1 MKFKFLTLAVLAML
15 FTACKP
21 EPDDGDETN
30 PNNGDGE
37 KSYISLTLTSGDG
50 GSKGIADYNDGT
62 AAEVAVYKAYVFFF
76 KNGEG
81 FAPATGTPHN
91 WKELTFKDPQNDNW
105 TEEGTDP
112 NVSDISEKV
121 MAIDSYNGELPNQ
134 MVVVLNWTPDPS
146 TTYSLAQLR
155 ATLVSHVQEFSS
167 TDYFVMSNSVYQGSS
182 GPVYAT
188 PLAITDFKTNATDA
202 VNSPIKVYV
211 ERVAAKVV
219 LTTDKANNYST
230 LPDYMFP
237 LLTTQA
243 GSTQIEIEGN
253 RIFAK
258 ILDWELYNDYEQ
270 STIIKN
276 IDDLSP
282 TVPYSWNDISHF
294 RSTWAATSGSWA
306 EYNDPDD
313 EYFTWG
319 TPSSYTTTGHYCG
332 ENTRGND
339 DANAAQRTKIII
351 KAQLTNAAGTA
362 AYDVA
367 RWFGHLYMEEADL
380 LSAVSN
386 TVASKYYYEES
397 VGVYKSIS
405 AADLMTVAGTDDGT
419 LNEPKKYQVYFQLNT
434 AAGFGINKTWYIPKT
449 DGTGYTPVANA
460 TIDADLKKDIAPAL
474 VYKGGRTYFFTDVKH
489 LKDTYD
495 KYTYGVVRNH
505 YYDVNIKSISGLGT
519 PVPNEGAHL
528 DPELPADDQS
538 TYLATEINILS
549 WNVVSSDIDL

>member
-62 AAEVAVYKAYVFFF
+62 AEEVAVSKAYVFFF

-81 FAPATGTPHN
+81 FAPATGTANN
-91 WKELTFKDPQNDNW
+91 WKELTFADPEDDNW

-121 MAIDSYNGELPNQ
+121 MAINNYNGELPNQ
-134 MVVVLNWTPDPS
+134 MVVVLNWTPTSP
-146 TTYSLAQLR
+146 TYSLTELR
-155 ATLVSHVQEFSS
+155 EALVSHVQEFDSK
-167 TDYFVMSNSVYQGSS
+167 DYFVMSNSVYQGSS

-188 PLAITDFKTNATDA
+188 PLAITDFKTSDTEA
-202 VNSPIKVYV
+202 VGSPIKVYV

-237 LLTTQA
+237 LLKTKA
-243 GSTQIEIEGN
+243 GSTQIEIEGTP
-253 RIFAK
+253 IYAK

-276 IDDLSP
+276 IDGLNPS
-282 TVPYSWNDISHF
+282 VPYSWNDISHF
-294 RSTWAATSGSWA
+294 RSTWAATSGTWA

-313 EYFTWG
+313 EFFTWG

-339 DANAAQRTKIII
+339 VANAAQRTKIII

-367 RWFGHLYMEEADL
+367 RWFGHHYIKEADL

-386 TVASKYYYEES
+386 TVASKYYYIDG
-397 VGVYKSIS
+397 GVYKSIS
-405 AADLMTVAGTDDGT
+405 ADDLMTVAGLDNGNP
-419 LNEPKKYQVYFQLNT
+419 NEPKKYQVYFKLNT
-434 AAGFGINKTWYIPKT
+434 ADGLGENKTWYIPKT
-449 DGTGYTPVANA
+449 DGTGYEVVDNA
-460 TIDADLKKDIAPAL
+460 TINDYLKENIAPAL
-474 VYKGGRTYFFTDVKH
+474 VYKGGRTYFFTDVEH
-489 LKDTYD
+489 LND
-495 KYTYGVVRNH
+495 TYGVVRNH

-519 PVPNEGAHL
+519 PVPDASAEL
-528 DPELPADDQS
+528 DPELPIGDES

>member
-62 AAEVAVYKAYVFFF
+62 DAEVAVFKAYVFFF
-76 KNGEG
+76 KNGEE
-81 FAPATGTPHN
+81 FAPATGTANN

-121 MAIDSYNGELPNQ
+121 MAINNYNGELPNQ
-134 MVVVLNWTPDPS
+134 MVVVLNWTPTLP
-146 TTYSLAQLR
+146 TYSLTELR

-188 PLAITDFKTNATDA
+188 PLAITDFKTDA
-202 VNSPIKVYV
+202 DEALGSPIKVYV

-219 LTTDKANNYST
+219 LTTDKADNYST
-230 LPDYMFP
+230 LPEHMFP
-237 LLTTQA
+237 LLTTKA
-243 GSTQIEIEGN
+243 GSTQIEIEGTP
-253 RIFAK
+253 IYAK

-276 IDDLSP
+276 IDGLNPS
-282 TVPYSWNDISHF
+282 VPYSWNDISDF
-294 RSTWAATSGSWA
+294 RSTWAATSGTWA

-313 EYFTWG
+313 EFFTWG

-339 DANAAQRTKIII
+339 VANAAQRTKIII

-367 RWFGHLYMEEADL
+367 RWFGHHYIKEADL

-386 TVASKYYYEES
+386 TVASKYYYEDG
-397 VGVYKSIS
+397 GVYKSIS
-405 AADLMTVAGTDDGT
+405 ADDLMTVAGLDNGNP
-419 LNEPKKYQVYFQLNT
+419 NEPKKYQVYFQLNT
-434 AAGFGINKTWYIPKT
+434 AAGLGINKTWYISKT
-449 DGTGYTPVANA
+449 DGTGYEVVDNA
-460 TIDADLKKDIAPAL
+460 TINAYLKENIAPAL
-474 VYKGGRTYFFTDVKH
+474 VYKGGRTYFFTDVEH
-489 LKDTYD
+489 LND
-495 KYTYGVVRNH
+495 TYGVVRNH

-519 PVPNEGAHL
+519 PVPDASAEL
-528 DPELPADDQS
+528 DPELPIGDES

>member
-62 AAEVAVYKAYVFFF
+62 DAEVAVFKAYVFFF

-81 FAPATGTPHN
+81 FAPATGTPNN

-121 MAIDSYNGELPNQ
+121 MAINNYNGELPNQ
-134 MVVVLNWTPDPS
+134 MVVVLNWTPTLP
-146 TTYSLAQLR
+146 TYSLTELR

-188 PLAITDFKTNATDA
+188 PLAITDFKTSDTEALG
-202 VNSPIKVYV
+202 SPIKVYV

-237 LLTTQA
+237 LLKTKA
-243 GSTQIEIEGN
+243 GSTQIEIEGTP
-253 RIFAK
+253 IYAK

-276 IDDLSP
+276 IDGLNPS
-282 TVPYSWNDISHF
+282 VPYSWNDISHF
-294 RSTWAATSGSWA
+294 RSTWAVTSGTWA

-313 EYFTWG
+313 EFFTWG

-332 ENTRGND
+332 ENTRGNAD
-339 DANAAQRTKIII
+339 AAQRTKIII

-367 RWFGHLYMEEADL
+367 RWFGHHYIKEADL

-386 TVASKYYYEES
+386 TVASKYYYEDG
-397 VGVYKSIS
+397 GVYKSIS
-405 AADLMTVAGTDDGT
+405 ADDLMTVAGLDNGNP
-419 LNEPKKYQVYFQLNT
+419 NEPKKYQVYFQLNT
-434 AAGFGINKTWYIPKT
+434 AAGLGIHKTWYIPKT
-449 DGTGYTPVANA
+449 NGTGYEAVDNA
-460 TIDADLKKDIAPAL
+460 TINAYLKENIAPAL
-474 VYKGGRTYFFTDVKH
+474 VYKGGRTYFFTDVEH
-489 LKDTYD
+489 LND
-495 KYTYGVVRNH
+495 TYGVVRNH

-519 PVPNEGAHL
+519 PVPDASAEL
-528 DPELPADDQS
+528 DPELPIGDES

>member
-62 AAEVAVYKAYVFFF
+62 AAEVAVSEAYVFFF

-81 FAPATGTPHN
+81 FAPATGTANN
-91 WKELTFKDPQNDNW
+91 WKKLTFANW
-105 TEEGTDP
+105 TGEDP
-112 NVSDISEKV
+112 GNNVSDISEEV
-121 MAIDSYNGELPNQ
+121 MAINNYNGELPNQ
-134 MVVVLNWTPDPS
+134 MVVVLNWTPTLP
-146 TTYSLAQLR
+146 TYSLTELR
-155 ATLVSHVQEFSS
+155 EALVSHVQEFDSK
-167 TDYFVMSNSVYQGSS
+167 DYFVMSNSVYQGSS

-188 PLAITDFKTNATDA
+188 PLAITDFKTSDTEA
-202 VNSPIKVYV
+202 VGSPIKVYV

-219 LTTDKANNYST
+219 LTTDKLNHYST

-294 RSTWAATSGSWA
+294 RSTWAATSGTWA

-313 EYFTWG
+313 EFFTWG

-351 KAQLTNAAGTA
+351 KAQLTDATGTA

-367 RWFGHLYMEEADL
+367 RWFGHLYMEEAKL

-489 LKDTYD
+489 LND
-495 KYTYGVVRNH
+495 TYGVVRNH

-519 PVPNEGAHL
+519 PVPDASAEL
-528 DPELPADDQS
+528 DPELPIGDES

>member
-62 AAEVAVYKAYVFFF
+62 AAEVAVSKAYVFFF

-81 FAPATGTPHN
+81 FAPAPGTDDNNCN
-91 WKELTFKDPQNDNW
+91 WKELTFANW
-105 TEEGTDP
+105 TGTGEEDHSTDQT
-112 NVSDISEKV
+112 VSDISETV
-121 MAIDSYNGELPNQ
+121 MAISSYKGELPNQ
-134 MVVVLNWTPDPS
+134 MVVVLNWEPTS
-146 TTYSLAQLR
+146 TTYSLEDLR
-155 ATLVSHVQEFSS
+155 EALVSHVQEFNS

-188 PLAITDFKTNATDA
+188 PLAITDFKTKPEDA
-202 VNSPIKVYV
+202 EDSPIKVYV

-219 LTTDKANNYST
+219 LTTDGY
-230 LPDYMFP
+230 PEHIFP

-243 GSTQIEIEGN
+243 GSTQIEIEGTP
-253 RIFAK
+253 IYAK
-258 ILDWELYNDYEQ
+258 ILDWELYNDYEK

-276 IDDLSP
+276 IDGLDDP
-282 TVPYSWNDISHF
+282 EDPYLWNDISHF
-294 RSTWAATSGSWA
+294 RSTWAVTSGTWA

-313 EYFTWG
+313 EFFTWG

-339 DANAAQRTKIII
+339 VAYAAQRTKIII
-351 KAQLTNAAGTA
+351 KAQLTDAAGTA

-367 RWFGHLYMEEADL
+367 RWFGHHYIKEADL

-386 TVASKYYYEES
+386 TVASKYYYIDG
-397 VGVYKSIS
+397 GVYKSIS
-405 AADLMTVAGTDDGT
+405 AADLMTVAGNGNTG
-419 LNEPKKYQVYFQLNT
+419 EPKKYQVYFQLNT
-434 AAGFGINKTWYIPKT
+434 ADGLGNNKTWYIPKT
-449 DGTGYTPVANA
+449 DGTGYDEVDDNA
-460 TIDADLKKDIAPAL
+460 TINAYLKENIAPAL

-489 LKDTYD
+489 LNE
-495 KYTYGVVRNH
+495 TYGVVRNH

-519 PVPNEGAHL
+519 PIPDEGAHL

>member
-21 EPDDGDETN
+21 EPDGGDETN

-37 KSYISLTLTSGDG
+37 KSYISLTLTSADG
-50 GSKGIADYNDGT
+50 GSRGIADYNDGT
-62 AAEVAVYKAYVFFF
+62 DAEVAVSKAYVFFF

-81 FAPATGTPHN
+81 FAPATGTANN
-91 WKELTFKDPQNDNW
+91 WTELTFADPEDDNW

-121 MAIDSYNGELPNQ
+121 MAISSYNGELPNQ
-134 MVVVLNWTPDPS
+134 MVVVLNWTPTLP
-146 TTYSLAQLR
+146 TYSLTELR

-188 PLAITDFKTNATDA
+188 PLAITDFKTNADA
-202 VNSPIKVYV
+202 AVGSPIKVYV

-230 LPDYMFP
+230 LPEHMFP
-237 LLTTQA
+237 LLTTNA

-253 RIFAK
+253 PIYAK
-258 ILDWELYNDYEQ
+258 ILDWELYNDYEK

-276 IDDLSP
+276 IDGLNP
-282 TVPYSWNDISHF
+282 TVPYSWNNISDF
-294 RSTWAATSGSWA
+294 RSTWAATSGTWA

-313 EYFTWG
+313 EFFTWG

-339 DANAAQRTKIII
+339 VANAAQRTKIII
-351 KAQLTNAAGTA
+351 KAQLTDAAGTA

-386 TVASKYYYEES
+386 TVASKYYYKDGE
-397 VGVYKSIS
+397 VYKSIS
-405 AADLMTVAGTDDGT
+405 AADLMTVAGLDNGDP
-419 LNEPKKYQVYFQLNT
+419 NEPKKYQVYFKLNT
-434 AAGFGINKTWYIPKT
+434 AAGLGSNKTWYT
-449 DGTGYTPVANA
+449 SNADGTGYTQVADNA
-460 TIDADLKKDIAPAL
+460 TINTYLKENIAPAL

-489 LKDTYD
+489 LND
-495 KYTYGVVRNH
+495 TYGVVRNH
-505 YYDVNIKSISGLGT
+505 YYDVNIRSISGLGT
-519 PVPNEGAHL
+519 PVPDASAEL
-528 DPELPADDQS
+528 DPELPADDES

>member
-21 EPDDGDETN
+21 EPDGGDETN

-37 KSYISLTLTSGDG
+37 KSYISLTLTSANG

-62 AAEVAVYKAYVFFF
+62 DAEVAVSKAYVFFF
-76 KNGEG
+76 KNGEE
-81 FAPATGTPHN
+81 FAPATGTENN
-91 WKELTFKDPQNDNW
+91 WTELTFADPETPNW
-105 TEEGTDP
+105 TEEGSNP

-121 MAIDSYNGELPNQ
+121 LAISSYNGELPNQ

-146 TTYSLAQLR
+146 TTYSLTELR

-188 PLAITDFKTNATDA
+188 PLTITDFKTNAEDA
-202 VNSPIKVYV
+202 VGSPIKVYV

-219 LTTDKANNYST
+219 LTTDKANTYSS
-230 LPDYMFP
+230 LPDHMFP
-237 LLTTQA
+237 LLTTKA
-243 GSTQIEIEGN
+243 GTTQIEIEGN
-253 RIFAK
+253 PIYAK
-258 ILDWELYNDYEQ
+258 ILDWELYNDYEK

-276 IDDLSP
+276 IEGLDP
-282 TVPYSWNDISHF
+282 TVPYSWNNISDF
-294 RSTWAATSGSWA
+294 RSTWAATSGTWA
-306 EYNDPDD
+306 QYNALDD
-313 EYFTWG
+313 EFFKWG

-332 ENTRGND
+332 ENTRGNAVAD
-339 DANAAQRTKIII
+339 SAQRTKIII
-351 KAQLTNAAGTA
+351 KAQLTDVTGTA

-367 RWFGHLYMEEADL
+367 RWFGHHYIKEADL

-386 TVASKYYYEES
+386 TVASKYYY
-397 VGVYKSIS
+397 VDGGVYKSIS
-405 AADLMTVAGTDDGT
+405 AEDLMTVAGLDNGT
-419 LNEPKKYQVYFQLNT
+419 PNEPKKYQVYFQLNT
-434 AAGFGINKTWYIPKT
+434 ATGLGINKTWYT
-449 DGTGYTPVANA
+449 ANGDGTGYTQVTDNA
-460 TIDADLKKDIAPAL
+460 TINTYLKENIAPAL

-489 LKDTYD
+489 LNN
-495 KYTYGVVRNH
+495 TYGVVRNH
-505 YYDVNIKSISGLGT
+505 YYDVNIKTISGLGT
-519 PVPNEGAHL
+519 PVPDASAEL
-528 DPELPADDQS
+528 DPELPVDDES